1 MKDKN
6 LHKKILKSYK
16 RNHVGKYFLDDE
28 EGKIYSQKI
37 DVEKLEKSIENEYK
51 NILKN
56 NNFEQETTEKMQLI
70 IEINKKIKSKAH
82 KNRLKELKKNIEF
95 N

>member
-1 MKDKN
+1 MEKHEKV
-6 LHKKILKSYK
+6 LKSYK

-37 DVEKLEKSIENEYK
+37 NVEKLEKNIENEYK
-51 NILKN
+51 SIFKN
-56 NNFEQETTEKMQLI
+56 NNFEEETTEKMELM
-70 IEINKKIKSKAH
+70 IEINKKLKSKKH
-82 KNRLKELKKNIEF
+82 KNRLKELKKNEEF